1 MNDKIYPSM
10 VIRTQA
16 EAIELLEKENQ
27 QLKEENT
34 KLNIKLEDRAYE
46 ELKVA
51 YEEAKEENEQL
62 KENCEDLFN
71 QKEMMF
77 KNMQLNQL
85 KVCELAKVLDE
96 IRKYINKNKYFY
108 SGLQNE
114 DREIGLFENEIN
126 DLLQMLDKATKEE

>member
-34 KLNIKLEDRAYE
+34 ELKIKLEDRAYE

-51 YEEAKEENEQL
+51 YEKVKEENEQL
-62 KENCEDLFN
+62 KEDCEDLFN